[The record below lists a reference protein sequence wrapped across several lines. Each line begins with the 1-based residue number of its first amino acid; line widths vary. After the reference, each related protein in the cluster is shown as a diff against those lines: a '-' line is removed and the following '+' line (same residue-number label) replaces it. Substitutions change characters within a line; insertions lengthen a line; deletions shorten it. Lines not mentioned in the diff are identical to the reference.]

1 MNPVAYVLL
10 ALLIVQRLSELVL
23 ARRNARLAIARG
35 GREYAGGHYAL
46 IVLLHVLWFIA
57 WISEHTVRGGELSQP
72 WWLFVGV
79 IVCAQILR
87 YWTIATLGT
96 SWNTRIIVIPGA
108 ERVTKGPFR
117 WLTHPNYVVVL
128 IEFFFIPLFVGAYL
142 TAIIATTL
150 NYLILTRIRIPAE
163 EKALRELRNY

>member
-1 MNPVAYVLL
+1 MHPIAYVLL

-35 GREYAGGHYAL
+35 GREYAGGHYVL
-46 IVLLHVLWFIA
+46 IVLLHVMWFIA

-72 WWLFVGV
+72 MWLYVGV
-79 IVCAQILR
+79 IVCAQVLR
-87 YWTIATLGT
+87 YWTIATLGD
-96 SWNTRIIVIPGA
+96 SWNTRIIVVPGA

-150 NYLILTRIRIPAE
+150 NFLILTRIRIPAE
-163 EKALRELRNY
+163 EKALRELRSY